1 MISKFNEHLFEQ
13 ALLPASTLPNA
24 KGKRKGQGA
33 DEGCSHLKVR
43 PQGGPCK
50 WKKGKWMFL
59 AVPQQGDRSFKY
71 MCCLPGLK
79 MSV

>member
-1 MISKFNEHLFEQ
+1 MKRQVLFPMTSKFNEHLFEQ

-59 AVPQQGDRSFKY
+59 AVPDVSTTGRQEF
-71 MCCLPGLK
+71 
-79 MSV
+79 